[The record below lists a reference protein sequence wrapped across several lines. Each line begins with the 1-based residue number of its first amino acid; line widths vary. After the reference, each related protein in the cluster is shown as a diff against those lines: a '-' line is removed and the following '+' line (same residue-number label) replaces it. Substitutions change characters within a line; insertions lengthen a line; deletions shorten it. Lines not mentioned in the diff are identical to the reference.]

1 MRYAIAENLASAQ
14 SCPTV
19 AHVGTN
25 LFLGLVLRLRINIT
39 MSTVDLTYET
49 WKFRFRQDCQ
59 LQDKMLAYNS
69 FGEDCLK
76 LLWETGTEPSVQG
89 IIDGGAKAA

>member
-1 MRYAIAENLASAQ
+1 MTVSA
-14 SCPTV
+14 
-19 AHVGTN
+19 
-25 LFLGLVLRLRINIT
+25 
-39 MSTVDLTYET
+39 MELTYEA
-49 WKFRFRQDCQ
+49 WKLRLQQDCQ

-69 FGEDCLK
+69 FGDDCLK